1 MLMAVPTYIR
11 LDRKSLPGT
20 YTLAYSIGPFVSYE
34 ENRVF

>member
-20 YTLAYSIGPFVSYE
+20 HSLAYPIGPFVSYE
-34 ENRVF
+34 ENKVL